1 MIEQLFHFQA
11 YLQQSYNRK
20 MKQNMKQDILHGKSL
35 VLRTK
40 YKLTKIILL
49 SGSGSKLFLSTK
61 PNKNA
66 DDTFTRS
73 RGE

>member
-1 MIEQLFHFQA
+1 
-11 YLQQSYNRK
+11 

-61 PNKNA
+61 PNENA

>member
-49 SGSGSKLFLSTK
+49 SGFKLFLSTK
-61 PNKNA
+61 PNENA

>member
-1 MIEQLFHFQA
+1 
-11 YLQQSYNRK
+11 
-20 MKQNMKQDILHGKSL
+20 MKQNMNQDILDGKSL

-49 SGSGSKLFLSTK
+49 AGSGSKLFLDTK
-61 PNKNA
+61 PNENA
-66 DDTFTRS
+66 DDTFNRS